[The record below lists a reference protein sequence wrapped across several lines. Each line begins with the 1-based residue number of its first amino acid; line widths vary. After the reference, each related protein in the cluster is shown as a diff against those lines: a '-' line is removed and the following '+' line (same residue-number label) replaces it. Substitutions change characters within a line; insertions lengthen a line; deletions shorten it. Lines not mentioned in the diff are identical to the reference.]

1 MVLSAA
7 TVPLEIVRFTF
18 MCWLAPTP
26 TQTADA
32 GHDAPE
38 TKVQR
43 SVLRESERD
52 KRVR

>member
-18 MCWLAPTP
+18 MCWLAS

-43 SVLRESERD
+43 SALRESERD